1 MTILLISLQDLVV
14 ETLREDQE
22 GLYAAERCLEDVER
36 LYSKKFARGRF
47 IEAVT
52 HQYPEDGHPSSES
65 ENVVTARFVCFPLFA
80 LHPHDTTKDRDMHP
94 PRAMAQ
100 YFYQLED
107 THARDARQTIR
118 KLKEKEDPECDIL
131 HVFHLW
137 AMTINNSQCSSK
149 ADPTSLTRHSYNNHG
164 STVHKGA
171 LRPQLDTCQT

>member
-1 MTILLISLQDLVV
+1 MIILLINLQDLVA
-14 ETLREDQE
+14 ETLRGDDE

-36 LYSKKFARGRF
+36 LYSKKFARGNF

-52 HQYPEDGHPSSES
+52 RQYPEEGSPSSES

-80 LHPHDTTKDRDMHP
+80 LYPQDTTNDSNMHP

-107 THARDARQTIR
+107 THERDARQTIR
-118 KLKEKEDPECDIL
+118 KLNEKEDPECDIL

-137 AMTINNSQCSSK
+137 AMTINNSQCSPK
-149 ADPTSLTRHSYNNHG
+149 AESIPLTGHSYNNHG
-164 STVHKGA
+164 SAVDESA
-171 LRPQLDTCQT
+171 LRTQLNTC